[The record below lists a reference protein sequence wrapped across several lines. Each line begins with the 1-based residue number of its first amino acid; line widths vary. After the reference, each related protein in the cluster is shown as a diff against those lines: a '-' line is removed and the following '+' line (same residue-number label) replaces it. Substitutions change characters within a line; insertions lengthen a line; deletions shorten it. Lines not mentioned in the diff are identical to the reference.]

1 MRINAVIGAVA
12 LTLTATTLA
21 ACGSSGGSSSTSSY
35 CAELKAD
42 KAYFES
48 LSGASSPDM
57 SKLGDVFSRVHTLA
71 ADAPDNVS
79 ADWKTLDTA
88 ITTMENA
95 LKDAG
100 IQPSDLAAMQSGSMP
115 PNVDP
120 TKLQALVPKL
130 QALSSSAVSDAADRI
145 SADAKKSCGIDLTS
159 SS

>member
-1 MRINAVIGAVA
+1 
-12 LTLTATTLA
+12 
-21 ACGSSGGSSSTSSY
+21 
-35 CAELKAD
+35 
-42 KAYFES
+42 
-48 LSGASSPDM
+48 
-57 SKLGDVFSRVHTLA
+57 VFSRVHTLA
-71 ADAPDNVS
+71 ADAPDSVS

-120 TKLQALVPKL
+120 SKLQALVPKL
-130 QALSSSAVSDAADRI
+130 QALSSSNVSDAADRI
-145 SADAKKSCGIDLTS
+145 AADAKKSCGIDLTS